1 MQTFGRLL
9 EAILGAIQT
18 AGIRCPQ
25 DPLSIER
32 DLRDNLLDRHHFEER
47 LFSLAERKG
56 LVRTHLKE
64 GLPDNTKCT
73 HNRRINVEGDHAL
86 GHTHSSNSAN
96 TAILVITGLVSHEL
110 ALPKH
115 IPFASPF
122 EREGIMLCMVGGLN
136 NFPNTKGHFRAVLK
150 QQLWRAFLPVLC
162 IRRH

>member
-1 MQTFGRLL
+1 M
-9 EAILGAIQT
+9 
-18 AGIRCPQ
+18 
-25 DPLSIER
+25 
-32 DLRDNLLDRHHFEER
+32 
-47 LFSLAERKG
+47 
-56 LVRTHLKE
+56 
-64 GLPDNTKCT
+64 
-73 HNRRINVEGDHAL
+73 EGDHAL

-162 IRRH
+162 IRRHQNHRLHVPFDSPRITGIRAVLDNGLVTLSRYHDPRTGHRSLPWDPPL